1 LFERND
7 PPAAAKD
14 RQEMAKRCL
23 DGVAAAMQQNQR
35 QLPRW
40 TVDFV
45 IHPEAVDGRVSTP
58 LECAGMHGSEITV
71 LQNERD

>member
-1 LFERND
+1 
-7 PPAAAKD
+7 
-14 RQEMAKRCL
+14 MAKRCL